1 MDSWTFKQNHPDIFK
16 LPALSNPNLMHAWP
30 HCFLTATRPP
40 VGLVSLGQTRA
51 CGTSAFRPILL
62 GYQTGNGSKLI
73 VLFFLKHLLAFCLR
87 VFVFSLLHPFVCVH
101 VTQIV
106 FFNVTI
112 SDKGRINVMKKCDE
126 QRTNADVITEHA
138 QSTQLTHQTHIW
150 KVT

>member
-30 HCFLTATRPP
+30 HWFLTATRPP

-51 CGTSAFRPILL
+51 CGTSAFRPTLL

-73 VLFFLKHLLAFCLR
+73 VLFFLNICLH
-87 VFVFSLLHPFVCVH
+87 FASGSLSSLLHPFVCVH